1 MLKSPTGRPT
11 VEVVKTHAASPVLP
25 DLVAQL
31 GRQRQ
36 LVEYLLFKLLEA
48 QLLLS
53 SDQAAFVPIAMAEIE
68 SVLRRIREEEER
80 REELISSLAEDWGMP
95 PHDLKLAYL
104 TEHAPEPY
112 RTAFSEHR
120 RTFMSLVDQVEKV
133 TRDNRRLATEGLARV
148 QAALSGLV
156 EDASTYSPEGRVEKL
171 VTRPVTHDKVI

>member
-80 REELISSLAEDWGMP
+80 REELISSLAQDWEIGRASCRERVWIARAAVA
-95 PHDLKLAYL
+95 LNERELQG
-104 TEHAPEPY
+104 
-112 RTAFSEHR
+112 
-120 RTFMSLVDQVEKV
+120 VD
-133 TRDNRRLATEGLARV
+133 
-148 QAALSGLV
+148 
-156 EDASTYSPEGRVEKL
+156 
-171 VTRPVTHDKVI
+171 

>member
-1 MLKSPTGRPT
+1 MADRR
-11 VEVVKTHAASPVLP
+11 VVRTHAASPVLP

-80 REELISSLAEDWGMP
+80 REELISLLAEDWGMP
-95 PHDLKLAYL
+95 PRELKLAYL
-104 TEHAPEPY
+104 TEHAPDPF
-112 RTAFSEHR
+112 RAAFAEHR
-120 RTFMSLVDQVEKV
+120 RNFMSLVDQVEKV
-133 TRDNRRLATEGLARV
+133 TRDNRRLATEGLGRV

-156 EDASTYSPEGRVEKL
+156 EDASTYSPEGRVEKF
-171 VTRPVTHDKVI
+171 VARPVSHDQVV

>member
-1 MLKSPTGRPT
+1 
-11 VEVVKTHAASPVLP
+11 
-25 DLVAQL
+25 

-36 LVEYLLFKLLEA
+36 QVVYLLFKLLEA

-80 REELISSLAEDWGMP
+80 REELISSLAEEWGVP

-120 RTFMSLVDQVEKV
+120 RTFMSLVEQGEKV
-133 TRDNRRLATEGLARV
+133 TRDNRRLATEGLGRV
-148 QAALSGLV
+148 QAAPAGPV
-156 EDASTYSPEGRVEKL
+156 EDAASDSPEGGVEKL